1 MGSSEELKA
10 ILEERLGYFPAF
22 LLPALP
28 YPEQL
33 QELGRHTLS
42 SYVDNPIPGLFKERL
57 FACLSC
63 YRRVPYCTAV
73 HACGLREMGVP
84 AAEILA
90 VLQIPQS
97 LAVVD
102 VEATAAALSGVSAQA
117 GVWPRDRQIEDA
129 VFQCAVFVFLGS
141 GHSLQLCQKL
151 RELLGEHLYGH
162 LVALLAY
169 LKAYHF
175 WVETHPEISYA
186 DDARIMSH
194 LSQLLADEP
203 ALSAMLLPAE
213 DGRAPMPVLPAAP
226 LPALSQLQEELRKSQ
241 TEVAATKRQ
250 LQDTRQLLDDFLNHH
265 PGLAFVKDDQG
276 RYVYV
281 SDNFLKFFHRTRE
294 EILGKTDFEWLPHS
308 VARQFTDNDRLVRM
322 TGKPLE
328 VIESV
333 PQSQGVIHSLVNKF
347 PIRDSSGRILLGG
360 TAIDITQRLA
370 AEAELK
376 ESQER
381 LKLALEASRTG
392 TWDWDIVADKV
403 VWDENLHRMFGL
415 APGSFAGTSQAFLA
429 LVHPQDRAAVEK
441 TLEAALS
448 GQAEYSPEFRVIW
461 RDGSI
466 HHLAARSRVFCNM
479 SGKAVRIAGVCLDVT
494 DRKLVEQQSRELS
507 ALKQREELMVS
518 LTQDLMDPVMGADR
532 LLGALA
538 GDKLQL
544 GSLSADQTQLVRRLR
559 SSHKALMSQLQ
570 NLMEVSRY
578 KGKGQR
584 LHFEPVDLRQLIESC
599 LADAAVV
606 AAERA
611 LELRSL
617 LPQRPVKILADP
629 VSIRCLLRNLLDN
642 ALNFTPSGG
651 SVSVTLSRLKDK
663 VCVAVEDNGC
673 GMPPHAQSLLFKRP
687 ALAGHAHGDRPAGLG
702 LFVCR
707 QIVEAH
713 RGTIEC
719 VSELGRGTR
728 MTVTLWAKP
737 LSQI

>member
-33 QELGRHTLS
+33 KELGRHALS

-57 FACLSC
+57 FACLSF
-63 YRRVPYCTAV
+63 YRRMPYCTAV
-73 HACGLREMGVP
+73 HACNLREMGVP
-84 AAEILA
+84 AAEVMA

-102 VEATAAALSGVSAQA
+102 VEETAAALSGVSTQA
-117 GVWPRDRQIEDA
+117 GVWPQDRQIEDA
-129 VFQCAVFVFLGS
+129 VFQCAIFVFVGS
-141 GHSLQLCQKL
+141 GHSLQLCRKVRQV
-151 RELLGEHLYGH
+151 LGEHLYGH
-162 LVALLAY
+162 LVALLSY
-169 LKAYHF
+169 LKTYHF

-186 DDARIMSH
+186 DDARIMRH
-194 LSQLLADEP
+194 LCHLLAEEP
-203 ALSAMLLPAE
+203 ALSAMLLPGQ
-213 DGRAPMPVLPAAP
+213 DGREPVPVVSA
-226 LPALSQLQEELRKSQ
+226 PALSQLQEELLRSQ

-276 RYVYV
+276 RYLYV

-347 PIRDSSGRILLGG
+347 PMRDSSGRILLGG

-415 APGSFAGTSQAFLA
+415 VPGTFAGTNQAFLA

-441 TLEAALS
+441 ALEAALS
-448 GQAEYSPEFRVIW
+448 GQAEYNPEFRVIR

-479 SGKAVRIAGVCLDVT
+479 SGKAVRMAGVCLDVT

-518 LTQDLMDPVMGADR
+518 VTQGLMDPVMGADH

-538 GDKLQL
+538 GDKLQP
-544 GSLSADQTQLVRRLR
+544 GALSADQTKLVRQLR

-578 KGKGQR
+578 KGEGQR
-584 LHFEPVDLRQLIESC
+584 LHFEPVDLRQLMESC
-599 LADAAVV
+599 VADAAIV

-611 LELRSL
+611 LALRSL
-617 LPQRPVKILADP
+617 LPRHPVKILADP
-629 VSIRCLLRNLLDN
+629 VSIRCLLQNLLDN

-651 SVSVTLSRLKDK
+651 SVTATLSRLKDK
-663 VCVAVEDNGC
+663 VCVEVEDNGC
-673 GMPPHAQSLLFKRP
+673 GIPPHAQSLLFKRP
-687 ALAGHAHGDRPAGLG
+687 AVAGDGQGDRPAGLG

-707 QIVEAH
+707 QIVDAH

-719 VSELGRGTR
+719 ASELGRGTR
-728 MTVTLWAKP
+728 MTITLWAKP
-737 LSQI
+737 V